1 MDFSD
6 DLYGVS
12 HYLLMISILLQVV
25 NIGLMIE
32 WQVDE
37 QVKLQ
42 WKERGSNAAEP
53 VEALARVPI
62 FGSAQE
68 VGCSD
73 KWSKEACEEGK
84 KLFVP
89 VNM

>member
-1 MDFSD
+1 M
-6 DLYGVS
+6 
-12 HYLLMISILLQVV
+12 
-25 NIGLMIE
+25 
-32 WQVDE
+32 DE

-53 VEALARVPI
+53 AKALARVPI

-73 KWSKEACEEGK
+73 E
-84 KLFVP
+84 
-89 VNM
+89 

>member
-1 MDFSD
+1 
-6 DLYGVS
+6 
-12 HYLLMISILLQVV
+12 
-25 NIGLMIE
+25 MIE

-53 VEALARVPI
+53 AKALARVPI

-73 KWSKEACEEGK
+73 EWGQEEACEEGK
-84 KLFVP
+84 KIFMPINVYTNTVCTLLKDYL
-89 VNM
+89 